1 MREEICL
8 IGSSVFLSLFLY
20 ELPLLL
26 HHRGMV
32 GKIMK
37 KGYLVK
43 ELVVFILWK
52 S

>member
-1 MREEICL
+1 MKEEICL
-8 IGSSVFLSLFLY
+8 IGSLVFLSLFLH

-26 HHRGMV
+26 RHRGMV
-32 GKIMK
+32 GKVMK
-37 KGYLVK
+37 KGYLAK